1 MNTERFTISVSK
13 NLYHF
18 LETYQEKYHY
28 KSRSE
33 VVAKALRLLQQAQLE
48 ACYREANN
56 EVDEAFEITAHD
68 GLEDETW

>member
-1 MNTERFTISVSK
+1 MNTERFTVSVSK
-13 NLYHF
+13 GLYHF
-18 LETYQEKYHY
+18 LETYQVKHHY

-33 VVAKALRLLQQAQLE
+33 VVAKALRLLQQRQLE

-56 EVDEAFEITAHD
+56 EGDDAFEITTHD